1 MLIGLVLGFVDEDVG
16 IRQKFGLATDSSYA
30 VSGILGLGYGIG
42 YTINYANILDSLV
55 KFDLINA
62 PIYSVS
68 LGGQGQGTSKHKNK
82 NLRKRCESTGSRS
95 S

>member
-1 MLIGLVLGFVDEDVG
+1 MLSWGSADEDVG
-16 IRQKFGLATDSSYA
+16 IRQKFGMATDSSYA

-42 YTINYANILDSLV
+42 YTINYANVLDSLV

-62 PIYSVS
+62 PIFSVA
-68 LGGQGQGTSKHKNK
+68 LGGQGQGTSKHKN
-82 NLRKRCESTGSRS
+82 RKSKKESGEMARSRS